1 MTKKTTKTTTKA
13 SKAPKT
19 DANAKTPDATT
30 TKGGTREDRVDHRVP
45 IQLLVDYRSG
55 GNYLFDFCRD
65 MGSGGVFIE
74 TNSPLAVGSDMELT
88 FTIPDSKETLRTVG
102 KVIWSQAPIHDRRDI
117 SVGMGVQFTDF
128 SEQNRKTLDSF
139 IQRYGSQRGG
149 GVSKRRAG

>member
-1 MTKKTTKTTTKA
+1 MTKKTTKP
-13 SKAPKT
+13 SKAPKNESAVKST
-19 DANAKTPDATT
+19 ETS
-30 TKGGTREDRVDHRVP
+30 TKNGTREDRIDHRVP

-74 TNSPLAVGSDMELT
+74 TASPLAVGSDMELT

-102 KVIWSQAPIHDRRDI
+102 KVIWSQAPIQDRRDI
-117 SVGMGVQFTDF
+117 SVGMGVQFTNF

-149 GVSKRRAG
+149 GISKRRAG